1 MSTTNH
7 DQLITPQIFN
17 TIKASYNVAMKKS
30 KMLMLIFILFK
41 FYKFV
46 VV

>member
-17 TIKASYNVAMKKS
+17 TIKAICNAAMKK
-30 KMLMLIFILFK
+30 I
-41 FYKFV
+41 
-46 VV
+46 